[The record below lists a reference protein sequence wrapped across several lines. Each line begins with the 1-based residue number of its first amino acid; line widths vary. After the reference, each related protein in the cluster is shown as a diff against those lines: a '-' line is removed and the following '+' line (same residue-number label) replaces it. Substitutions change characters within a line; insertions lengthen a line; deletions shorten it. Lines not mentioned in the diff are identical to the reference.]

1 MTLLSLVA
9 KGGWIMIF
17 IGIASV
23 VGLWAYVERLLSFSR
38 LKINVEALMQQARG
52 YVEQGRLAEA
62 IQKFEKYPSPAA
74 RVVVSALRAGGKD
87 KAIIREAVENEANRQ
102 VRVLESK
109 TTILATVAAVA
120 PLMGFLGTVTG
131 MITAFHQ
138 IESLQGN
145 VDASVLAGGI
155 KEALVTTAAG
165 LIVGIPAIVGY
176 NHISAMIQKMVG
188 EMEDVGGE
196 MIVMLS

>member
-17 IGIASV
+17 IGLASI

-62 IQKFEKYPSPAA
+62 IQKFEKYPAPAA

-87 KAIIREAVENEANRQ
+87 KSVIREAVENEANKQ
-102 VRVLESK
+102 VRVLETR

-176 NHISAMIQKMVG
+176 NHISAMIQNMVG

>member
-17 IGIASV
+17 IGLASIA
-23 VGLWAYVERLLSFSR
+23 GAWAYLERLLSFNA
-38 LKINVEALMQQARG
+38 LKINVEGLTKQIRG
-52 YVEQGRLAEA
+52 YVEQGRVSEG
-62 IQKFEKYPSPAA
+62 IQRFEKLPAPAA
-74 RVVVSALRAGGKD
+74 KVAVAGLRASGKD
-87 KAIIREAVENEANRQ
+87 REVIREAIETEANRQ
-102 VRVLESK
+102 VRILESR
-109 TTILATVAAVA
+109 TTVLATVAAIA

-165 LIVGIPAIVGY
+165 LIVGIPAIVAY
-176 NHISAMIQKMVG
+176 NHITTRIQKMVG

-196 MIVMLS
+196 LVVMLS